1 MKNKLTATILCGTI
15 SVLILTTFCASTSA
29 QTEPLGGQ
37 PAASAKPSVKDLEE
51 QVAYQRAFEAVVW
64 ATPAVA
70 IYRFRAGA
78 FKEFEM
84 SDNQVIAYSKP
95 ATPLLEALTANNVTP
110 YITAFTDLRNG
121 PVVLEIPAKTDKTV
135 MYGQIVDAWQVT
147 IADVG
152 PSGEDK
158 GAGGKYL
165 LIPPG
170 YKDSIPVGYIPI
182 RTESYRIAFAFRSVP
197 LPGATDADAYA
208 YSKTLKM
215 YPLSEASSPKPT
227 RFVDPTGKRYPTL
240 PFYDMQAFQDIYD
253 IISVEPVRARDKV
266 MMGMLASI
274 GIEPGKPFNPQG
286 KTKAAM
292 ERAVVDAYF
301 YLQERDM
308 KMLNGLLYWPDRKW
322 ASALTTETT
331 DANGGFQFET
341 ADAVQID
348 RRADIFHL
356 GTYYPQKMPAKPATV
371 YMVAV
376 GDSEGKPLEAGK
388 TYRLTM
394 PKDVPVSQFWSLI
407 IYDTA
412 TWAFIYNPI
421 GRAGLSSRELET
433 MKKNS
438 DGSVDIYFG
447 PKAPKGLESNWIPTE
462 GKVPYPMLRL
472 YGAEDAFW
480 NKTFK
485 LPDVVEVR

>member
-1 MKNKLTATILCGTI
+1 MKISSSKFTYVVAAALFGCLCTAQG
-15 SVLILTTFCASTSA
+15 TSA

-37 PAASAKPSVKDLEE
+37 PPAGAKPSVKDLED
-51 QVAYQRAFEAVVW
+51 QVVYQRAFEAVVW
-64 ATPAVA
+64 ATPASA
-70 IYRFRAGA
+70 IYRFRAAA
-78 FKEFEM
+78 FKDFGM
-84 SDNQVIAYSKP
+84 TDNDIIAYSKP
-95 ATPLLEALTANNVTP
+95 ATPSLEALTANNVTP

-170 YKDSIPVGYIPI
+170 YKDSIPAGYLPI
-182 RTESYRIAFAFRSVP
+182 HTESYRLAFAFRSVA
-197 LPGATDADAYA
+197 LPGASDADAYA

-240 PFYDMQAFQDIYD
+240 PFYDLGAYQDIYE
-253 IISVEPVRARDKV
+253 IVSVEPVRARDKV

-274 GIEPGKPFNPQG
+274 GIEPGKPFNPDA

-301 YLQERDM
+301 YMQARDIR
-308 KMLNGLLYWPDRKW
+308 MLDTHPYWSDRKW
-322 ASALTTETT
+322 ANFFVP
-331 DANGGFQFET
+331 DADGGFKYET
-341 ADAVQID
+341 AHELQID
-348 RRADIFHL
+348 QRADTYHP
-356 GTYYPQKMPAKPATV
+356 GTYYPQELPAKPATI
-371 YMVAV
+371 YLLSARDNQ
-376 GDSEGKPLEAGK
+376 GRLLEAGK
-388 TYRLTM
+388 IYKLTV

-412 TWAFIYNPI
+412 TWAFIYNPLE
-421 GRAGLSSRELET
+421 RPGLSSRQLDT
-433 MKKNS
+433 LKKNA
-438 DGSVDIYFG
+438 DGSVDLYFG

-462 GKVPYPMLRL
+462 GKVPMPLLRL
-472 YGAEDAFW
+472 YGAQDAFW
-480 NKTFK
+480 NKTFEM
-485 LPDVVEVR
+485 PDVVELP

>member
-1 MKNKLTATILCGTI
+1 MTRNSRLLLSTLCLT
-15 SVLILTTFCASTSA
+15 VLLACRSAQA
-29 QTEPLGGQ
+29 QTEPIGGQ
-37 PAASAKPSVKDLEE
+37 PAHGAKPTVKDLEE

-78 FKEFEM
+78 FKEFGI
-84 SDNQVIAYSKP
+84 SDNDIVAYSKP

-110 YITAFTDLRNG
+110 YITAFTNLQNG
-121 PVVLEIPAKTDKTV
+121 PVVLEIPAKTDNAV

-170 YKDSIPVGYIPI
+170 YKDSIPAGYLPI

-197 LPGATDADAYA
+197 LPGATAADAYA

-215 YPLSEASSPKPT
+215 YPLADASSPKPT
-227 RFVDPTGKRYPTL
+227 RFVDPSTKRFPSL
-240 PFYDMQAFQDIYD
+240 PFYDLQAFQDIYD
-253 IISVEPVRARDKV
+253 IISVEPVRTRDKV

-274 GIEPGKPFNPQG
+274 GIEPGKPFHPQG
-286 KTKAAM
+286 KVKAAM

-301 YLQERDM
+301 YMQERDM

-322 ASALTTETT
+322 ASALSTETT

-348 RRADIFHL
+348 QRADIFHL
-356 GTYYPQKMPAKPATV
+356 GTYYPKKMPAKPATV

-376 GDSEGKPLEAGK
+376 GDSQGKPLEAGK

-394 PKDVPVSQFWSLI
+394 PKDVPVSQFWSLV
-407 IYDTA
+407 IYDIA
-412 TWAFIYNPI
+412 TWAFIYSPLE
-421 GRAGLSSRELET
+421 RPGLSSRELDS
-433 MKKNS
+433 MKKNP
-438 DGSVDIYFG
+438 DGTVSIYFG
-447 PKAPKGLESNWIPTE
+447 PKAPQGMESNWIPTQ
-462 GKVPYPMLRL
+462 GKVPYPILRL

-485 LPDVVEVR
+485 LPDVELVR

>member
-1 MKNKLTATILCGTI
+1 MEQTTMKTKLNQTLLAAA
-15 SVLILTTFCASTSA
+15 LICTLAFPAAQAAA

-37 PAASAKPSVKDLEE
+37 PAPGAKQSVADLEA

-78 FKEFEM
+78 FKEFGM
-84 SDNQVIAYSKP
+84 SDNDILAYSTP

-110 YITAFTDLRNG
+110 YIAAFTDLRNG
-121 PVVLEIPAKTDKTV
+121 AVVLEIPAKTDKAV
-135 MYGQIVDAWQVT
+135 VYGQIVDAWQVT

-170 YKDSIPVGYIPI
+170 FKDSIPDGYIPI

-215 YPLSEASSPKPT
+215 YPLADASSPKPT
-227 RFVDPTGKRYPTL
+227 RFIDPTDKRYPTL
-240 PFYDMQAFQDIYD
+240 PFYDLQAFQDIYD
-253 IISVEPVRARDKV
+253 IISAEPVRARDKV

-286 KTKAAM
+286 KIQAAM
-292 ERAVVDAYF
+292 ARAVVDAYF

-341 ADAVQID
+341 ADALQID

-376 GDSEGKPLEAGK
+376 GDSQGMPLEAGK

-394 PKDVPVSQFWSLI
+394 PKHVPVSQFWSLI
-407 IYDTA
+407 VYD
-412 TWAFIYNPI
+412 
-421 GRAGLSSRELET
+421 
-433 MKKNS
+433 
-438 DGSVDIYFG
+438 
-447 PKAPKGLESNWIPTE
+447 
-462 GKVPYPMLRL
+462 
-472 YGAEDAFW
+472 
-480 NKTFK
+480 
-485 LPDVVEVR
+485 